1 MSKNEY
7 WNEKDYKYEY
17 EYDILTKGLVC
28 LKGAKYCV
36 FNNTIFCSLF
46 YIIGKF
52 SLKFKTPSRQNKI
65 QKIEMLISL
74 NFVF

>member
-1 MSKNEY
+1 M
-7 WNEKDYKYEY
+7 NEKGLQLELVNNLLKKMETERLSYEEYRNLQYVLIKYS
-17 EYDILTKGLVC
+17 I
-28 LKGAKYCV
+28 
-36 FNNTIFCSLF
+36 F